1 MSTETLAETTATPT
15 EPEAR
20 TLDDVLGDLE
30 REVAQQ
36 GRKHPRARALASEA
50 RRHPQS
56 DGYVEALIL
65 ERSDRGEAGSRLLG
79 ALERAARSSGP
90 ESDAAKQRFEELVAA
105 HPVLRALA
113 EQRLVA
119 AAPKPPREPAARSDE
134 GQTRTSSSG
143 PRADGAHGGQSKK
156 PRPLPQL
163 IRELENVV
171 SRFGRE
177 DARVLAAVEAVRT
190 APDAGPDVEALIAEH
205 TRRGEDIAQKLAA
218 LEAAVTAGG
227 VDGEAAKQAA
237 ADVLAA
243 YPFLQGPVDKR
254 LGVQR
259 APTKVREPKAAPT
272 VSPREHRLDAL
283 TPRAKWTLLVDERS
297 RSNARGEPASRR
309 AVGLLLP
316 RSPTLRSL
324 PRGWRARDMVGP
336 ALDAVLDAVLADR
349 SAGILGLTRD
359 AADAAQ
365 PKEGEGATRAMLEI
379 VQWVA
384 RLLPIDGPTEID
396 VMVEARGDQAAAA
409 NLRAAF
415 AEAQHAVAGLDPRR
429 HVHLSFRPRAIRD
442 GESPFD
448 GYVDALAHLW
458 KQDGGNA
465 RLVRSGL
472 IGVCLSEAPSG
483 ALAHACDLLT
493 RGAVIEG
500 ETWRA
505 LLDAH
510 DGAVEGSLAHDLLER
525 AGEACSRDLA
535 SWRRLLEATRA
546 HLGDETLDVL
556 TLGREVA
563 WLQAHAP
570 ANATLSPQ
578 LELVWRTAQLDAES
592 RSAAPANAATSDAW
606 NALAERLYVED
617 ARLVCRAAL
626 ARAGVEA
633 GRLELGAATQQLARF
648 AAAAP
653 EIPGLRAFAQVQRAL
668 GELAARRGEHTQ
680 ATEAFARARGA
691 FGRLADGDV
700 VAFEQRVTALR
711 RAAAI
716 LSDPAH
722 TAPDARAATEEL
734 TPLTPAALAAMARDA
749 GDHAE
754 LHPLVVRFLGLDG
767 SPEERAAYLGALRED
782 AQLRGNAAWA
792 VDAERALL
800 LRDAGRV
807 DEARAHAKHAA
818 EVALETAR
826 TPAETFAAHVLARF
840 AVALGVE
847 GAAAAPGE
855 PELRGKL
862 VVAPW
867 AQLDEAIASGDA
879 RAILRIA
886 G

>member
-1 MSTETLAETTATPT
+1 MSTETSAETPATPPET
-15 EPEAR
+15 EAR

-50 RRHPQS
+50 RRHPQA
-56 DGYVEALIL
+56 DGYVEGLIL
-65 ERSDRGEAGSRLLG
+65 ERSDRGEAASRLLG
-79 ALERAARSSGP
+79 ALERASRAQGP

-105 HPVLRALA
+105 HPALRALA
-113 EQRLVA
+113 EQRLQA

-134 GQTRTSSSG
+134 SQARSSSNA
-143 PRADGAHGGQSKK
+143 PRAEGAQSKK

-171 SRFGRE
+171 SRFGRD

-205 TRRGEDIAQKLAA
+205 TRRGEDIAQKLAV

-227 VDGEAAKQAA
+227 VDGEDAKRAA

-259 APTKVREPKAAPT
+259 PPSKTREPKVTPPT
-272 VSPREHRLDAL
+272 SPREHRLDAL

-297 RSNARGEPASRR
+297 RSQARGESSSRH

-359 AADAAQ
+359 AGDAAHA
-365 PKEGEGATRAMLEI
+365 KDGEGASRAMLEI

-396 VMVEARGDQAAAA
+396 VMVDARGDQAAAA

-458 KQDGGNA
+458 KQEGGNA
-465 RLVRSGL
+465 RLQRSGL
-472 IGVCLSEAPSG
+472 IGVCLSEAPSE

-505 LLDAH
+505 LIDAH
-510 DGAVEGSLAHDLLER
+510 DGAVEGSLANDLLER

-546 HLGDETLDVL
+546 HLGDETLDLL
-556 TLGREVA
+556 TLGHEIA

-570 ANATLSPQ
+570 AAAALSPQ
-578 LELVWRTAQLDAES
+578 LELVWRTAQLDAEV
-592 RSAAPANAATSDAW
+592 RAGAASTTTTTSETW
-606 NALAERLYVED
+606 SGLAERLYVED

-626 ARAGVEA
+626 ARAAIEA
-633 GRLELGAATQQLARF
+633 SRLDVGAATQLLARF
-648 AAAAP
+648 ADVAP
-653 EIPGLRAFAQVQRAL
+653 EVPGLRTFAQVQRAL
-668 GELAARRGEHTQ
+668 GDLAARKGEHAQATQ
-680 ATEAFARARGA
+680 ALARARDA
-691 FGRLADGDV
+691 FGRLADAE
-700 VAFEQRVTALR
+700 VATREQRTTAIR
-711 RAAAI
+711 RAFAVM
-716 LSDPAH
+716 SDPAH
-722 TAPDARAATEEL
+722 AAADAREAIEAL
-734 TPLTPAALAAMARDA
+734 TPLTPTALAAMARDTA
-749 GDHAE
+749 TDPAE
-754 LHPLVVRFLGLDG
+754 LHPLVVRLLASHG

-782 AQLRGNAAWA
+782 AVQRGTASWA

-800 LRDAGRV
+800 LRDAGRL

-826 TPAETFAAHVLARF
+826 TPAETFAAHVLARV
-840 AVALGVE
+840 AVAFGVE

-855 PELRGKL
+855 PELRTKL
-862 VVAPW
+862 PLAPW
-867 AQLDEAIASGDA
+867 AQLDEAIAGGDPLA
-879 RAILRIA
+879 VLRTL

>member
-1 MSTETLAETTATPT
+1 MSTDTPAETTATPP

-36 GRKHPRARALASEA
+36 GRKHPRPRALASEA
-50 RRHPQS
+50 RRHPQA

-79 ALERAARSSGP
+79 ALERAARASGP
-90 ESDAAKQRFEELVAA
+90 ESDAAKQRFEELVTA
-105 HPVLRALA
+105 HPALRALA
-113 EQRLVA
+113 EQRLQA
-119 AAPKPPREPAARSDE
+119 AAPKPREPARSDDA
-134 GQTRTSSSG
+134 QPRSASSA
-143 PRADGAHGGQSKK
+143 PRGDGAQSKK

-171 SRFGRE
+171 SRFGRD

-205 TRRGEDIAQKLAA
+205 TRRGEDIAQKLGA
-218 LEAAVTAGG
+218 LEAAVAAGG
-227 VDGEAAKQAA
+227 VDGEDAKRAA
-237 ADVLAA
+237 ADVLTA

-259 APTKVREPKAAPT
+259 PPTKTREPKAAPT

-297 RSNARGEPASRR
+297 RSNARGEATSRQ

-336 ALDAVLDAVLADR
+336 ALDAVLDAVIADR
-349 SAGILGLTRD
+349 GAGILGLTRD
-359 AADAAQ
+359 AADAALA
-365 PKEGEGATRAMLEI
+365 KEGEGATRAMLEI

-458 KQDGGNA
+458 KQEGGNA
-465 RLVRSGL
+465 RLKRSGL
-472 IGVCLSEAPSG
+472 IGVCLSEAPSE

-505 LLDAH
+505 LVGAR
-510 DGAVEGSLAHDLLER
+510 DGVVEGSLANDLLER

-546 HLGDETLDVL
+546 HLGDDTLDVL

-570 ANATLSPQ
+570 AGAALSPQ
-578 LELVWRTAQLDAES
+578 LELVWQTALLDAES
-592 RSAAPANAATSDAW
+592 RGAAPADAATSEAW
-606 NALAERLYVED
+606 SALAERLYVED
-617 ARLVCRAAL
+617 ARLVCRAAI
-626 ARAGVEA
+626 ARAAVEA
-633 GRLELGAATQQLARF
+633 GRLELAAAAQLLARF
-648 AAAAP
+648 AEAAP
-653 EIPGLRAFAQVQRAL
+653 EIPGLRSFGQVHRAL

-680 ATEAFARARGA
+680 AAAALAKASQAFAR
-691 FGRLADGDV
+691 LADPDV
-700 VAFEQRVTALR
+700 ATREQRATALAR
-711 RAAAI
+711 VRA
-716 LSDPAH
+716 LTSDPTHA
-722 TAPDARAATEEL
+722 AGDGREAREALETL
-734 TPLTPAALAAMARDA
+734 TPLTPAALAALARDGGGNA
-749 GDHAE
+749 EIHA
-754 LHPLVVRFLGLDG
+754 LVVRFLGLHG
-767 SPEERAAYLGALRED
+767 SPEERAAYLGALRAD
-782 AQLRGNAAWA
+782 AHLRGNAAWG

-800 LRDAGRV
+800 LQAAGRL
-807 DEARAHAKHAA
+807 DEARAHAKHAG
-818 EVALETAR
+818 EIALETAQ
-826 TPAETFAAHVLARF
+826 TPAETFAAHVLARL
-840 AVALGVE
+840 AVVIGVE
-847 GAAAAPGE
+847 GAVAMPGE
-855 PELRGKL
+855 PELRAKL
-862 VVAPW
+862 PLAPW
-867 AQLDEAIASGDA
+867 AALDEAIASDDP
-879 RAILRIA
+879 RAVLRVA